1 MADESIRKLFD
12 NFDELKVQVTRIE
25 VLLTETVLTSQ
36 REAEQRFDRHRAEI
50 NELKDRM
57 RNIEEDK
64 RLVISYKRFL
74 ISAVGLMSLCAGI
87 AASIVQ
93 ISR

>member
-36 REAEQRFDRHRAEI
+36 REAEQRLDRHRAEI
-50 NELKDRM
+50 NALKDRM

-74 ISAVGLMSLCAGI
+74 VSAVGLMSLCAGI

-93 ISR
+93 IAK